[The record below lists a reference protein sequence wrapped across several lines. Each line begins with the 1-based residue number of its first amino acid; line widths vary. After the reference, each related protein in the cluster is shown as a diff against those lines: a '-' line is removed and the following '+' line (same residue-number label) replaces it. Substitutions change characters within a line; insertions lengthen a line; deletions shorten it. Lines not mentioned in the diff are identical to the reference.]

1 VTFGPTDR
9 VKFAKAALAVCDDP
23 SGTPPPVPA
32 KRLITID
39 PDDPDSIARGWETY
53 KNVAAIRNADPE
65 TRQDIV
71 RLLPYLAPEVRAE
84 IERVI
89 DDVPPITILREPGLF
104 AALVTANHRGC
115 SSGCTARSEA
125 GRVA

>member
-1 VTFGPTDR
+1 VTFGPILPADR

-39 PDDPDSIARGWETY
+39 PDDPDSIARGWSE
-53 KNVAAIRNADPE
+53 VQRVMEIRRAEPE

-89 DDVPPITILREPGLF
+89 DDVPPIVILRVPELFEALAEANRPGCM
-104 AALVTANHRGC
+104 R
-115 SSGCTARSEA
+115 RSEV